1 MKRAI
6 LPVLLLFAF
15 LTGFAQNRNI
25 CRLGITYD
33 ISQSNH
39 WGKNKPVITSVIPY
53 SPAELAGV
61 KTNDIIIAIDGVQT
75 TDISSEEI
83 GEMLNPAGKNEVLLT
98 IGNLANPAKQVL
110 VKKECKKGNAIT
122 EEQLATAFSMYSLET
137 TSEREFVCPF
147 KTTVTADPVDFGKFK
162 TFAFSAIDE
171 NNSKLETA
179 INESIEK
186 ELTKKGMT
194 VDTNRPDII
203 VQTFY
208 FFDKNPNYKGA
219 NKILIEKEPIYRY
232 NFNHS
237 KMETFPFLNSM
248 SAEAEAEYLLQ
259 FGFRL
264 IDQRDVPGRILWEC
278 EANELLEDSY
288 RLDEYARIHAPL
300 MCMQYPYVKYQRNV
314 PFKVNQ
320 KTYNYTGLS
329 YDIDHMKQIADVDK
343 NSPAYAAGLRPRDIV
358 EKINDQKMNHTA
370 EEFSAAY
377 KGFITNTMKYRDP
390 KTQFTDAN
398 GFKRCMF

>member
-6 LPVLLLFAF
+6 LSVLLLFAF

-33 ISQSNH
+33 ISQSDH

-147 KTTVTADPVDFGKFK
+147 KTTVTADPVD
-162 TFAFSAIDE
+162 
-171 NNSKLETA
+171 
-179 INESIEK
+179 
-186 ELTKKGMT
+186 
-194 VDTNRPDII
+194 
-203 VQTFY
+203 
-208 FFDKNPNYKGA
+208 
-219 NKILIEKEPIYRY
+219 
-232 NFNHS
+232 
-237 KMETFPFLNSM
+237 
-248 SAEAEAEYLLQ
+248 
-259 FGFRL
+259 
-264 IDQRDVPGRILWEC
+264 
-278 EANELLEDSY
+278 
-288 RLDEYARIHAPL
+288 
-300 MCMQYPYVKYQRNV
+300 
-314 PFKVNQ
+314 
-320 KTYNYTGLS
+320 
-329 YDIDHMKQIADVDK
+329 
-343 NSPAYAAGLRPRDIV
+343 
-358 EKINDQKMNHTA
+358 
-370 EEFSAAY
+370 
-377 KGFITNTMKYRDP
+377 
-390 KTQFTDAN
+390 
-398 GFKRCMF
+398 

>member
-1 MKRAI
+1 M
-6 LPVLLLFAF
+6 
-15 LTGFAQNRNI
+15 
-25 CRLGITYD
+25 
-33 ISQSNH
+33 
-39 WGKNKPVITSVIPY
+39 
-53 SPAELAGV
+53 
-61 KTNDIIIAIDGVQT
+61 QT

-194 VDTNRPDII
+194 VDTNRPDFI
-203 VQTFY
+203 VQPFY

-219 NKILIEKEPIYRY
+219 NKILVEKEPIYRY

-259 FGFRL
+259 FAFMGSYYAERVL
-264 IDQRDVPGRILWEC
+264 KRPAPKVGLLNIGAEPSKGTDLQREAHALLTEAGKAGRIHFVGNIEGR
-278 EANELLEDSY
+278 EAITQGVDVLVTDG
-288 RLDEYARIHAPL
+288 
-300 MCMQYPYVKYQRNV
+300 
-314 PFKVNQ
+314 
-320 KTYNYTGLS
+320 YTGNIFLKTMEGAAALFS
-329 YDIDHMKQIADVDK
+329 GALKEMLLASTKNKVAALMLK
-343 NSPAYAAGLRPRDIV
+343 NSIGDFKKRFDSSEVGGTALLGISQPVVKAHGSSNAYAFYNAIRQAKTVAEADIV
-358 EKINDQKMNHTA
+358 GDIAANVEHMRWERPKPAEKQ
-370 EEFSAAY
+370 EE
-377 KGFITNTMKYRDP
+377 G
-390 KTQFTDAN
+390 
-398 GFKRCMF
+398 

>member
-1 MKRAI
+1 MSRVVPFLVRTPFSDTLSLMA
-6 LPVLLLFAF
+6 VSSLLLFSSMAEKANVLNFPKSTGSAVTVVLNGQTNSRSLVVSRLYIEKAVANCSSVIAFPFLHSF
-15 LTGFAQNRNI
+15 LTSTCLAGFA
-25 CRLGITYD
+25 RLPIVSNTSFFPAGFSISPIFFYEIFVVSHTVHSYND
-33 ISQSNH
+33 IIWFS
-39 WGKNKPVITSVIPY
+39 ITSVIPY

-237 KMETFPFLNSM
+237 KMETLPFS
-248 SAEAEAEYLLQ
+248 
-259 FGFRL
+259 
-264 IDQRDVPGRILWEC
+264 
-278 EANELLEDSY
+278 
-288 RLDEYARIHAPL
+288 
-300 MCMQYPYVKYQRNV
+300 
-314 PFKVNQ
+314 
-320 KTYNYTGLS
+320 
-329 YDIDHMKQIADVDK
+329 
-343 NSPAYAAGLRPRDIV
+343 
-358 EKINDQKMNHTA
+358 
-370 EEFSAAY
+370 
-377 KGFITNTMKYRDP
+377 
-390 KTQFTDAN
+390 
-398 GFKRCMF
+398 

>member
-6 LPVLLLFAF
+6 LSVLLLFAF

-33 ISQSNH
+33 ISQSDH

-137 TSEREFVCPF
+137 TSEQEFVCPF

-186 ELTKKGMT
+186 E
-194 VDTNRPDII
+194 
-203 VQTFY
+203 
-208 FFDKNPNYKGA
+208 
-219 NKILIEKEPIYRY
+219 
-232 NFNHS
+232 
-237 KMETFPFLNSM
+237 
-248 SAEAEAEYLLQ
+248 
-259 FGFRL
+259 
-264 IDQRDVPGRILWEC
+264 
-278 EANELLEDSY
+278 
-288 RLDEYARIHAPL
+288 
-300 MCMQYPYVKYQRNV
+300 
-314 PFKVNQ
+314 
-320 KTYNYTGLS
+320 
-329 YDIDHMKQIADVDK
+329 
-343 NSPAYAAGLRPRDIV
+343 
-358 EKINDQKMNHTA
+358 
-370 EEFSAAY
+370 
-377 KGFITNTMKYRDP
+377 
-390 KTQFTDAN
+390 
-398 GFKRCMF
+398 

>member
-1 MKRAI
+1 M
-6 LPVLLLFAF
+6 
-15 LTGFAQNRNI
+15 Q
-25 CRLGITYD
+25 
-33 ISQSNH
+33 
-39 WGKNKPVITSVIPY
+39 
-53 SPAELAGV
+53 
-61 KTNDIIIAIDGVQT
+61 
-75 TDISSEEI
+75 
-83 GEMLNPAGKNEVLLT
+83 
-98 IGNLANPAKQVL
+98 
-110 VKKECKKGNAIT
+110 KGNAIT

-147 KTTVTADPVDFGKFK
+147 KTTVTADPVDLGKFK

-194 VDTNRPDII
+194 VDTDRPDII

-219 NKILIEKEPIYRY
+219 NKILVEKEPIYRY

-329 YDIDHMKQIADVDK
+329 YDIDRMEQIADVDK

-358 EKINDQKMNHTA
+358 EKINDQKMNYTA

-390 KTQFTDAN
+390 KPSLRMPTVSNVVCSGTHSN
-398 GFKRCMF
+398 THK